1 MASVMDSTKHTRPD
15 LILENTWASCGV
27 SVLSGL
33 ATDPAIVVNQILKE
47 RQCADRHIKEAFVV
61 FSDVDYPERRK
72 QKGDTPPNTAVG
84 GQRLADYIRD
94 KGLGKIMESSTRTN
108 PNTGNPIK
116 LWVWEPPHEDI
127 KQKYMPRKGYRLQ
140 LDENGRFIQYH
151 QLPATTR
158 SGENP
163 YDV

>member
-1 MASVMDSTKHTRPD
+1 MAQVIDSTRSTGEK

-33 ATDPAIVVNQILKE
+33 ATDPAIVVDQILKE
-47 RQCADRHIKEAFVV
+47 RNPCDRHIKEAFVV
-61 FSDVDYPERRK
+61 FSDVDYPERRRM
-72 QKGDTPPNTAVG
+72 QGDNPPNMVVG

-116 LWVWEPPHEDI
+116 LWVWEPPHEDV

-140 LDENGRFIQYH
+140 LDENGCFIQYQ
-151 QLPATTR
+151 QLPLTR
-158 SGENP
+158 SGKNP